1 MPYWYIDITLL
12 HICVRYPI
20 TLFQG
25 GSNLELRRLLR
36 HSHATMLDVA
46 GTPLGTTHFDL
57 TGAYGSS
64 GGERES
70 LLWRAGHADKAIQGG
85 ADRDAAAVV

>member
-1 MPYWYIDITLL
+1 
-12 HICVRYPI
+12 
-20 TLFQG
+20 
-25 GSNLELRRLLR
+25 
-36 HSHATMLDVA
+36 MLDAA